1 MQSIWGKKTYFYV
14 FILMSMI
21 FSFPLFNAL
30 NEKYIFGIWP
40 S

>member
-1 MQSIWGKKTYFYV
+1 MQSIWGKQN
-14 FILMSMI
+14 I
-21 FSFPLFNAL
+21 FLCIYINEYDILFNAL